1 MFILCDFIT
10 VGFLPKET
18 VQFGGRAE
26 PKKVEPG
33 RAIGCCDC
41 VGAIA
46 LVVLEST
53 C

>member
-1 MFILCDFIT
+1 LCDVIII
-10 VGFLPKET
+10 GILPKET

-26 PKKVEPG
+26 PKKVEPD
-33 RAIGCCDC
+33 RTIGCCDC
-41 VGAIA
+41 VGSTA